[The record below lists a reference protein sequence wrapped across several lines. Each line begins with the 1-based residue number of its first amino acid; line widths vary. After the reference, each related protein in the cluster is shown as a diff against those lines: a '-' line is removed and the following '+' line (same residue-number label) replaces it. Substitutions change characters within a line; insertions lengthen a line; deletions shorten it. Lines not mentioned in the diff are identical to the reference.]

1 MSSPIN
7 RFCCKQFASIDLQPP
22 YRVANSSHHGF
33 VCASTHLNGVSRE
46 KGSSPAKIF
55 NLLFYNQ
62 AGISE
67 QVTVDDSSHQIT
79 LLLLDWS
86 KGDEYALE
94 QLMPLVYEELRRMA
108 RNYMRRQP
116 SGHTFQTTE
125 LIHEAYLKIAG
136 GEERHWQSRNHFFG
150 VAAKAMRH
158 ILVDYARSKNNQ
170 KRGGW
175 QERVTLQE
183 NMRVTNQSS
192 EEVVALDEALNRLA
206 ILDDR
211 KVRVVEMK
219 FFAGLKVAEIAD
231 VLKVSPETVKRD
243 WSFAQTWLLR
253 ELEK

>member
-1 MSSPIN
+1 M
-7 RFCCKQFASIDLQPP
+7 
-22 YRVANSSHHGF
+22 
-33 VCASTHLNGVSRE
+33 
-46 KGSSPAKIF
+46 
-55 NLLFYNQ
+55 
-62 AGISE
+62 
-67 QVTVDDSSHQIT
+67 DDNSHQIT

-86 KGDEYALE
+86 KGDEFALE
-94 QLMPLVYEELRRMA
+94 QLMPLVYDELRRMA

-116 SGHTFQTTE
+116 SGHTFQTTD

-136 GEERHWQSRNHFFG
+136 GEGRNWQSRSHFFG

-158 ILVDYARSKNNQ
+158 ILVDYARSKHNQ

-175 QERVTLQE
+175 QERVTLAE

-192 EEVVALDEALNRLA
+192 DDIVALDEALNRLA
-206 ILDDR
+206 ILDNR

-219 FFAGLKVAEIAD
+219 FFAGLNVAEIAG

>member
-1 MSSPIN
+1 MTPDN
-7 RFCCKQFASIDLQPP
+7 
-22 YRVANSSHHGF
+22 N
-33 VCASTHLNGVSRE
+33 
-46 KGSSPAKIF
+46 
-55 NLLFYNQ
+55 
-62 AGISE
+62 
-67 QVTVDDSSHQIT
+67 SHQIS

-116 SGHTFQTTE
+116 SGHTFQTTD

-136 GEERHWQSRNHFFG
+136 GEQRNWQSRSHFFG

-158 ILVDYARSKNNQ
+158 ILVDYARSKNNR

-175 QERVTLQE
+175 QERVTLKE

-192 EEVVALDEALNRLA
+192 EEIVALDDALNRLA
-206 ILDDR
+206 ALDDR

-219 FFAGLKVAEIAD
+219 FFAGLHVAEIAD

-253 ELEK
+253 ELQQ

>member
-1 MSSPIN
+1 MTPDN
-7 RFCCKQFASIDLQPP
+7 
-22 YRVANSSHHGF
+22 
-33 VCASTHLNGVSRE
+33 
-46 KGSSPAKIF
+46 
-55 NLLFYNQ
+55 
-62 AGISE
+62 
-67 QVTVDDSSHQIT
+67 SSHQIS

-116 SGHTFQTTE
+116 SGHTFQTTD

-136 GEERHWQSRNHFFG
+136 GEQRNWQSRSHFFG

-175 QERVTLQE
+175 QERVTLKE

-192 EEVVALDEALNRLA
+192 EEIVALDDALNRLA
-206 ILDDR
+206 ALDER

-219 FFAGLKVAEIAD
+219 FFAGLHVAEIAD
-231 VLKVSPETVKRD
+231 VLKVSPETIKRD

>member
-1 MSSPIN
+1 MTPDN
-7 RFCCKQFASIDLQPP
+7 
-22 YRVANSSHHGF
+22 N
-33 VCASTHLNGVSRE
+33 
-46 KGSSPAKIF
+46 
-55 NLLFYNQ
+55 
-62 AGISE
+62 
-67 QVTVDDSSHQIT
+67 SHQIS

-116 SGHTFQTTE
+116 SGHTFQTTD

-136 GEERHWQSRNHFFG
+136 GEQPNWQSRSHFFG

-158 ILVDYARSKNNQ
+158 ILVDYARSKNNR

-175 QERVTLQE
+175 QERVTLKE

-192 EEVVALDEALNRLA
+192 EEIVALDDALNRLA
-206 ILDDR
+206 ALDDR

-219 FFAGLKVAEIAD
+219 FFAGLHVAEIAD